1 MAIWEM
7 RDLWEADEFLGMTIQ
22 RNRPLRQISI
32 DQTAYLNKVI
42 NRFNMQNAK
51 PASTPLPM
59 GYTPHISLEK
69 ASPELLHRY
78 QSVIGSLM
86 YLMLGT
92 RPDINYAVI
101 KLSMYMANPNQSH
114 LDKALY
120 ILRYLNG
127 TSKYHLQYD
136 GTTENNGLITFCDSD
151 YGSDPDTRK
160 LQSGMLVKLAGAAI
174 CWKSRKQDTVALSST
189 EAEYVSLSD
198 SIRQLIWIRSL
209 LGEIGFEIPTVPLCG
224 DNQGSLFMA
233 QNPIT
238 ESRSKHIDIKF
249 HFIRQKIQ
257 KIIQLY
263 YEPTETN
270 VADMLTKNLS
280 PDKYRNCR
288 DKLGLHFAEK

>member
-1 MAIWEM
+1 
-7 RDLWEADEFLGMTIQ
+7 
-22 RNRPLRQISI
+22 
-32 DQTAYLNKVI
+32 
-42 NRFNMQNAK
+42 MQNTK
-51 PASTPLPM
+51 PASTPLPT
-59 GYTPHISLEK
+59 GFTPRISLEK
-69 ASPELLHRY
+69 ASPELLHCY

-92 RPDINYAVI
+92 RPDINYTVI

-127 TSKYHLQYD
+127 TNKYHLLYD
-136 GTTENNGLITFCDSD
+136 GMTENNGLITFCDSD

-160 LQSGMLVKLAGAAI
+160 SQSGMLVKLAGAAI

-257 KIIQLY
+257 EKIIQLY